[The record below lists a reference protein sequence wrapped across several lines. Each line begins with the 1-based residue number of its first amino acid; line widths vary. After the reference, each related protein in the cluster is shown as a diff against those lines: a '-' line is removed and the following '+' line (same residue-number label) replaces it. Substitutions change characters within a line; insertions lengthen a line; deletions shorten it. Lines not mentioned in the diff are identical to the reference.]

1 MDQVQFLVHFILIP
15 AASAGLSRGSG
26 VLGGEGGGGG
36 AEEVAGAGVD
46 LDEAV
51 VEDGDVGLKGL
62 ASLGRRG
69 ELDDG
74 GLGIDDLER
83 EGGEREGYAD
93 AADGSELL
101 EVVAEREDL
110 EGRERTRRNV
120 AILAD

>member
-1 MDQVQFLVHFILIP
+1 MDQVQLLVHFVLIP
-15 AASAGLSRGSG
+15 AAPAGLSRGGG

-51 VEDGDVGLKGL
+51 VEDGDVGLEGL
-62 ASLGRRG
+62 ASFGRRG

-83 EGGEREGYAD
+83 EKGEREGYAD

-110 EGRERTRRNV
+110 EGSGRTRGNV
-120 AILAD
+120 AVLAD

>member
-1 MDQVQFLVHFILIP
+1 M
-15 AASAGLSRGSG
+15 
-26 VLGGEGGGGG
+26 
-36 AEEVAGAGVD
+36 D

-110 EGRERTRRNV
+110 EGRERTRGNV

>member
-1 MDQVQFLVHFILIP
+1 MDQVQFLVHFVLIP
-15 AASAGLSRGSG
+15 AASAGPSRGSG

-83 EGGEREGYAD
+83 ERE
-93 AADGSELL
+93 
-101 EVVAEREDL
+101 
-110 EGRERTRRNV
+110 EGRGTRTPQMVPNC
-120 AILAD
+120 LK

>member
-1 MDQVQFLVHFILIP
+1 MDQVQFLVHFVLVP
-15 AASAGLSRGSG
+15 AVPAGLSRGGG

-51 VEDGDVGLKGL
+51 VEDGDVGLEGL

-69 ELDDG
+69 ELDDS
-74 GLGIDDLER
+74 GLGIDDLGER
-83 EGGEREGYAD
+83 EGERGYAD

-110 EGRERTRRNV
+110 EGRGEGGTTSRFLPTK
-120 AILAD
+120 